1 MRRGAFLTIE
11 GLEGA
16 GKSSS
21 IATISKVL
29 ENKMIPYISTREP
42 GGTELG
48 EHVRDML
55 LATSQEPMQPMT
67 ELLLMFASRAEHIS
81 RVINPHINSGD
92 WVVCDRFIDSSFAY
106 QGGGRGLNLST
117 IQDLE
122 RLSLPKTRP
131 DHIFI
136 LDIPVEEGL
145 KRAESRGERDRFEQ
159 EDIIFFERARKVF
172 LDRSHGNPI
181 YTVIDASNSEQQVQA
196 DIREHLETFIEHFKK
211 TI

>member
-29 ENKMIPYISTREP
+29 KNKMIPYISTREP

-48 EHVRDML
+48 EHVRDIL

>member
-29 ENKMIPYISTREP
+29 KNKMIPYISTREP

-48 EHVRDML
+48 EHVRDIL

-122 RLSLPKTRP
+122 RLRLS
-131 DHIFI
+131 
-136 LDIPVEEGL
+136 G
-145 KRAESRGERDRFEQ
+145 
-159 EDIIFFERARKVF
+159 
-172 LDRSHGNPI
+172 
-181 YTVIDASNSEQQVQA
+181 
-196 DIREHLETFIEHFKK
+196 
-211 TI
+211 

>member
-172 LDRSHGNPI
+172 LDRSNGNPI